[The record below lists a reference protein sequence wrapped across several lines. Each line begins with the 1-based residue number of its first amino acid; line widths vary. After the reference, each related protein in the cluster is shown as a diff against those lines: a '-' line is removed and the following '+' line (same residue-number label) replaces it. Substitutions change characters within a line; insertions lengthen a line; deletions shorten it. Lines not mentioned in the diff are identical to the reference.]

1 MGVFV
6 MKNLKKFIKK
16 VYYDETTKTWAFCE
30 KERQIY
36 TVKKVE
42 TVNCSF
48 IFVSECIDTNEFLKY
63 AVAYN
68 DYYFA
73 FVYSD
78 ELFVYDEIKIF
89 ENFNLK
95 KLSYSEFLNEL
106 QEEKEMSLENLL
118 DNGITGDE
126 DFN

>member
-6 MKNLKKFIKK
+6 MKSLKKFIKK
-16 VYYDETTKTWAFCE
+16 VYSDETHKTWAFCE

-42 TVNCSF
+42 TVGCSF
-48 IFVSECIDTNEFLKY
+48 IFVSECVGTDEFLKY

-68 DYYFA
+68 EFYFA
-73 FVYSD
+73 FIYSE
-78 ELFVYDEIKIF
+78 ELFVYDEIKLF
-89 ENFNLK
+89 EKFGLER
-95 KLSYSEFLNEL
+95 LSYSEFLNEL
-106 QEEKEMSLENLL
+106 QEEKTMSYENLL
-118 DNGITGDE
+118 DNGIAG

>member
-1 MGVFV
+1 
-6 MKNLKKFIKK
+6 MKSLKKFIKK
-16 VYYDETTKTWAFCE
+16 VYSDETHKTWAFCE

-73 FVYSD
+73 FIYSE
-78 ELFVYDEIKIF
+78 ELFVYDEIKMF
-89 ENFNLK
+89 EKFGLER
-95 KLSYSEFLNEL
+95 LSYGEFLNEL
-106 QEEKEMSLENLL
+106 QEEKEMSFENLL
-118 DNGITGDE
+118 DNGVTGD
-126 DFN
+126 FN